1 MIRDA
6 WWQLV
11 PVAKRCLMNI
21 IYRCNM
27 KRFSFFIL
35 LMVCLFLLACD
46 KKQAAIDDLE
56 NFAVELKENSASYT
70 ADDWDDAK
78 AEYELLVEQLEQ
90 YDYSEA
96 EQKQIGRLKTR
107 CLKQLGKG
115 AVRQFKDG
123 LRDVTDQIRGAIEE
137 ITGVGEAEGH
147 EDVE

>member
-1 MIRDA
+1 M
-6 WWQLV
+6 
-11 PVAKRCLMNI
+11 
-21 IYRCNM
+21 
-27 KRFSFFIL
+27 
-35 LMVCLFLLACD
+35 
-46 KKQAAIDDLE
+46 
-56 NFAVELKENSASYT
+56 ELKENSASYT

-107 CLKQLGKG
+107 CLKLLGKG